1 METPTNLRE
10 LRGQA
15 LANRRAIK
23 HVGQTWTIPSESGT
37 ERYKVDLIN
46 VTCSCPDYMFRQV
59 ICKHIYAAQLR
70 AREVASDV
78 EAVPVTPVPFPPKY
92 RKSYPQNWTAYNQAQ
107 TSEKSEFQRLLAEL
121 CSGVEEPAQTTGR
134 PRLPLADM
142 LFACIF
148 KSYST
153 FSGRRFNVDL
163 QLAHSVGYLSQKPH
177 YNSLFR
183 YFEKAEV
190 TPILEWL
197 VEESARP
204 LSALENSFAMDAT
217 ALGVTHGFTW
227 KYAKYERPQMVAKR
241 EWKKIHAIVGVKTN
255 VICSA
260 IVTAKTE
267 HEVNYF
273 APLLEAASRNF
284 DVTEVLAD
292 NGYLSK
298 ANLQTAVEQNVYPY
312 IAWRSN
318 NTVREKGTGNELW
331 NKLFHLFAL
340 NRAEFLKK
348 YSLRANAETTFS
360 MLKMKFGSMLR
371 SKTSVAQTNEALCRC
386 IAHNLCCVI
395 QSIFE
400 LGISPEFFAPKVLN
414 DASKVEGEKGF

>member
-1 METPTNLRE
+1 METTNQRE
-10 LRGQA
+10 ERGQA

-23 HVGQTWTIPSESGT
+23 HVGHIWTIPSESGT
-37 ERYKVDLIN
+37 HRYTVDLEKM
-46 VTCSCPDYMFRQV
+46 TCICPDFIFHQV
-59 ICKHIYAAQLR
+59 PCKHIYAAQFR
-70 AREVASDV
+70 AKETAS
-78 EAVPVTPVPFPPKY
+78 EASAPVGPIPFPPKY
-92 RKSYPQNWTAYNQAQ
+92 RKSYSQNWTAYNKAQ
-107 TSEKSEFQRLLAEL
+107 TSEKSEFQRLLAQL
-121 CSGVEEPAQTTGR
+121 CGGIEEPQQTNGR

-142 LFACIF
+142 LFSIIF

-163 QLAHSVGYLSQKPH
+163 QLAHSQGYLSRKPH

-183 YFEKAEV
+183 YFEKPEL

-217 ALGVTHGFTW
+217 ALGVTHGFSW
-227 KYAKYERPQMVAKR
+227 KYAKYERPQMVTKR

-255 VICSA
+255 VICAA

-267 HEVNYF
+267 HEMNYF

-284 DVTEVLAD
+284 DVKEVLAD

-298 ANLQTAVEQNVYPY
+298 ANLQTAVDQNVHPY
-312 IAWRSN
+312 IAWRHN
-318 NTVREKGTGNELW
+318 NKASDKPGNELW
-331 NKLFHLFAL
+331 NKMFHMFAL
-340 NRAEFLKK
+340 NRGEFLRK
-348 YSLRANAETTFS
+348 YSLRSNAETTFS
-360 MLKMKFGSMLR
+360 MLKMKFGSVLR
-371 SKTSVAQTNEALCRC
+371 SKTSVAQTNEALSRC
-386 IAHNLCCVI
+386 IAHNLCCLI

-400 LGISPEFFAPKVLN
+400 LGIDPEFFAPKVLN
-414 DASKVEGEKGF
+414 DASKVEGD

>member
-1 METPTNLRE
+1 METTTTNLRE
-10 LRGQA
+10 SRGLA
-15 LANRRAIK
+15 LANRRALK
-23 HVGQTWTIPSESGT
+23 LKGNAWHVPSESGT
-37 ERYKVDLIN
+37 TGYKVDLEM
-46 VTCSCPDYMFRQV
+46 VTCNCADYMFRQV
-59 ICKHIYAAQLR
+59 LCKHIYAAQFR
-70 AREVASDV
+70 AKELLSEVADV
-78 EAVPVTPVPFPPKY
+78 RVKPIPFPPKY
-92 RKSYPQNWTAYNQAQ
+92 RKSYGQNWTAYNQAQ
-107 TSEKSEFQRLLAEL
+107 TSEKSEFQRLLAQL

-142 LFACIF
+142 LFSCIF

-163 QLAHSVGYLSQKPH
+163 QMAHTLGYLSRKPH

-183 YFEKAEV
+183 YFEKPEL

-204 LSALENSFAMDAT
+204 LSALETSFAMDAT
-217 ALGVTHGFTW
+217 ALGVTHGFSW
-227 KYAKYERPQMVAKR
+227 KYAKYERPQMITKR
-241 EWKKIHAIVGVKTN
+241 EWKKVHAIVGVKTN

-267 HEVNYF
+267 HEMNYF

-298 ANLQTAVEQNVYPY
+298 ANLQTAVDNGVYPY

-318 NTVREKGTGNELW
+318 NRAGAKSGNELW
-331 NKLFHLFAL
+331 DKLFHLFAL
-340 NRAEFLKK
+340 NRPEFLRK
-348 YSLRANAETTFS
+348 YSMRSNAETTFS
-360 MLKMKFGSMLR
+360 MLKMKFGAVLR
-371 SKTSVAQTNEALCRC
+371 SKTPTAQTNEALARC
-386 IAHNLCCVI
+386 VAHNLCCLI

-400 LGISPEFFAPKVLN
+400 LGINPEFAPKVLN
-414 DASKVEGEKGF
+414 DAPKPD

>member
-1 METPTNLRE
+1 METTNYRE
-10 LRGQA
+10 QRGQA
-15 LANRRAIK
+15 LANRRAIT
-23 HVGQTWTIPSESGT
+23 HVGHIYTIPSESGT
-37 ERYKVDLIN
+37 GRYTVDLEKG
-46 VTCSCPDYMFRQV
+46 TCNCLDFTFRQIV
-59 ICKHIYAAQLR
+59 CKHIYAAQFR
-70 AREVASDV
+70 AKEVATQ
-78 EAVPVTPVPFPPKY
+78 VPVEPMPFPPKF
-92 RKSYPQNWTAYNQAQ
+92 RKSYGQNWTAYNKAQ
-107 TSEKSEFQRLLAEL
+107 TSEKSEFQRLLAQL
-121 CSGVEEPAQTTGR
+121 CSVVEEPSQTTGR
-134 PRLPLADM
+134 PRLPLSDM
-142 LFACIF
+142 LFSIIF

-163 QLAHSVGYLSQKPH
+163 QLAHSLGYLSRKPH

-183 YFEKAEV
+183 YFEKPEL

-217 ALGVTHGFTW
+217 ALAVTHGFSW
-227 KYAKYERPQMVAKR
+227 KYAKYERPQMVTKR
-241 EWKKIHAIVGVKTN
+241 PWKKVHAIVGVKTN

-260 IVTAKTE
+260 IITEKTE
-267 HEVNYF
+267 HEMNYF

-284 DVTEVLAD
+284 DVKEVLAD

-298 ANLQTAVEQNVYPY
+298 ANLQTAVDHNVYPY

-318 NTVREKGTGNELW
+318 NRAGAASGNALW
-331 NKLFHLFAL
+331 DKMFHLFAL

-360 MLKMKFGSMLR
+360 MLKMKFGAALR
-371 SKTSVAQTNEALCRC
+371 SKTAVAQTNEALSRC
-386 IAHNLCCVI
+386 VAHNLCCLI

-400 LGISPEFFAPKVLN
+400 LGIDPQFSASEVLN
-414 DASKVEGEKGF
+414 DASKLEP